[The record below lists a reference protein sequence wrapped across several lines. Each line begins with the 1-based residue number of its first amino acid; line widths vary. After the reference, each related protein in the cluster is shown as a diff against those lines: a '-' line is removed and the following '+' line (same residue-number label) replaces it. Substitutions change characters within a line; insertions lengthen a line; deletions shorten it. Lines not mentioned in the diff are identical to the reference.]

1 MTAPSPGS
9 QTSSVYPQQSPA
21 TGYPQSPYPGAAP
34 SPYGSSSLPNYS
46 VYGSTASTPAP
57 TDPVAFAFQRASTG
71 GYSLCTDSETRNAVN
86 VNGLRVALQQLGFQ
100 LSVEI
105 CNQLFLKHDADRSG
119 TIQLEEFRCIYQEV
133 NQWVVR
139 VTERLP
145 S

>member
-1 MTAPSPGS
+1 M
-9 QTSSVYPQQSPA
+9 
-21 TGYPQSPYPGAAP
+21 
-34 SPYGSSSLPNYS
+34 
-46 VYGSTASTPAP
+46 
-57 TDPVAFAFQRASTG
+57 
-71 GYSLCTDSETRNAVN
+71 CTDSETRNAVN